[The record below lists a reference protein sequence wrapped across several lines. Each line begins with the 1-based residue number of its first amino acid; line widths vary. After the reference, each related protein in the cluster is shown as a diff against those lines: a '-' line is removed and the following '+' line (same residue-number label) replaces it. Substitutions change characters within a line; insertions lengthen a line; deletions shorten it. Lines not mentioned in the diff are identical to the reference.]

1 MREGPL
7 ADLFRSTTPGEGGA
21 QGMQSEA
28 PAETRQEVPLRAEGQ
43 AVVRVVGVGGGGCN
57 AVDRMIEAGV
67 HGVEF
72 IAINTDRQALDSS
85 RADVVIP
92 VGAEVTR
99 GLGTGGDPALGEMA
113 FRESEEHLRRVLRGS
128 DLVFI
133 AAGEGGGTGTGG
145 APVVA
150 KVARELGAL
159 AVAVVTR
166 PFGFEGNKRANTA
179 DLGITHLGEAADTV
193 IVIPNDRLMSVL
205 ERGTSVIQAFAV
217 ADDLLRQGVQGISD
231 LITLPGLINVDF
243 ADVRTIL
250 KDAGTALL
258 GIGYATGGSRA
269 TDAATAAISSA
280 LLETPIDGARG
291 ILLGITGGPS
301 MSLIEVTEAA
311 QVVADAADPDA
322 NIIFG
327 ATIDD
332 QLDDQVWVTV
342 IAAGLSGT
350 PAKGTSMAGIGSR
363 TPATRVERGR
373 RPRPESTAAL
383 TSSSE
388 IAEPPEAP
396 DLSADVPPAPE
407 PKAPPE
413 PPASLAAAPEPD
425 LPAAPAQPAPSPA
438 ETTAITPPAE
448 ESTRLFSVE
457 GDKGS
462 SDPDG
467 GSAA

>member
-1 MREGPL
+1 
-7 ADLFRSTTPGEGGA
+7 
-21 QGMQSEA
+21 
-28 PAETRQEVPLRAEGQ
+28 
-43 AVVRVVGVGGGGCN
+43 
-57 AVDRMIEAGV
+57 
-67 HGVEF
+67 
-72 IAINTDRQALDSS
+72 
-85 RADVVIP
+85 
-92 VGAEVTR
+92 
-99 GLGTGGDPALGEMA
+99 
-113 FRESEEHLRRVLRGS
+113 
-128 DLVFI
+128 
-133 AAGEGGGTGTGG
+133 
-145 APVVA
+145 
-150 KVARELGAL
+150 
-159 AVAVVTR
+159 
-166 PFGFEGNKRANTA
+166 
-179 DLGITHLGEAADTV
+179 
-193 IVIPNDRLMSVL
+193 
-205 ERGTSVIQAFAV
+205 V

-258 GIGYATGGSRA
+258 GIGYASGGSRA

-350 PAKGTSMAGIGSR
+350 PARTGASSAGIGSR

-373 RPRPESTAAL
+373 RARPDGGAAL
-383 TSSSE
+383 SSTSE

-396 DLSADVPPAPE
+396 DLSADVPPP
-407 PKAPPE
+407 PPPRDPPE
-413 PPASLAAAPEPD
+413 APATLSVAPDPD
-425 LPAAPAQPAPSPA
+425 LPVQRPSAA
-438 ETTAITPPAE
+438 ETTAVTPPGE
-448 ESTRLFSVE
+448 DSTRLFSVE
-457 GDKGS
+457 GDAGS

>member
-1 MREGPL
+1 
-7 ADLFRSTTPGEGGA
+7 
-21 QGMQSEA
+21 
-28 PAETRQEVPLRAEGQ
+28 
-43 AVVRVVGVGGGGCN
+43 
-57 AVDRMIEAGV
+57 MIEAGV

-92 VGAEVTR
+92 VGADVTR
-99 GLGTGGDPALGEMA
+99 GLGTGGDPATGEMA

-145 APVVA
+145 APIVA

-166 PFGFEGNKRANTA
+166 PFGFEGNKRAGTA
-179 DLGITHLGEAADTV
+179 DQGIQHLAEAADTV

-205 ERGTSVIQAFAV
+205 ERGTSVVQAFAV

-250 KDAGTALL
+250 KGAGTALL
-258 GIGYATGGSRA
+258 GIGYASGGSRA
-269 TDAATAAISSA
+269 TEAASAAISSA

-332 QLDDQVWVTV
+332 DLDDQVWVTV
-342 IAAGLSGT
+342 IAAGLSGV
-350 PAKGTSMAGIGSR
+350 PSKSAGPGSTR
-363 TPATRVERGR
+363 AQATRIERGR
-373 RPRPESTAAL
+373 RPRPEAAQVGA
-383 TSSSE
+383 SE

-396 DLSADVPPAPE
+396 DLSADVPPPVAP
-407 PKAPPE
+407 KDPPE
-413 PPASLAAAPEPD
+413 APRAVAAAPDPD
-425 LPAAPAQPAPSPA
+425 DRPAPSA
-438 ETTAITPPAE
+438 SQSTEITPPPGPTDAAGGD
-448 ESTRLFSVE
+448 STRLFDM
-457 GDKGS
+457 GGGAGRR
-462 SDPDG
+462 DPDG
-467 GSAA
+467 GTPAA

>member
-21 QGMQSEA
+21 QGLQSES
-28 PAETRQEVPLRAEGQ
+28 PAENRQEVPLRAEGH

-145 APVVA
+145 APIVA

-166 PFGFEGNKRANTA
+166 PFGFEGNRRAGTA
-179 DLGITHLGEAADTV
+179 DQGIHHLGEAADTV

-205 ERGTSVIQAFAV
+205 ERGTSVVQAFAV

-258 GIGYATGGSRA
+258 GIGYASGGSRA

-332 QLDDQVWVTV
+332 DLDDQVWVTV

-350 PAKGTSMAGIGSR
+350 PARAGASAAR

-373 RPRPESTAAL
+373 RQRSEP
-383 TSSSE
+383 TSLGTGGSD

-396 DLSADVPPAPE
+396 DLSADVPPPVE

-413 PPASLAAAPEPD
+413 APPVLAAAPDPEPD
-425 LPAAPAQPAPSPA
+425 LPVPASSSASQDTQA
-438 ETTAITPPAE
+438 TPPPSE
-448 ESTRLFSVE
+448 QSTRLFNVE
-457 GDKGS
+457 DGRGS